1 MGVAL
6 HAVLKTCCGYD
17 PTRLKSMSLRF
28 SAPFLPGETVR
39 TELWQEGSEIY
50 FRSLALEREVVVL
63 NNGHVEL
70 KD

>member
-1 MGVAL
+1 
-6 HAVLKTCCGYD
+6 
-17 PTRLKSMSLRF
+17 MSLRF
-28 SAPFLPGETVR
+28 SAPFLPGETLR